1 MNTARKIL
9 FRIYAAIAFGLMAL
23 GFAALLSPSIG
34 LHIPFVSTTIIPA
47 LQRHAVWGE
56 TLKGPAILVRGED
69 WFFLITVGLVIL
81 FGILTAL
88 LSRFLQAAPAKRAP
102 APKARGSRLR

>member
-9 FRIYAAIAFGLMAL
+9 FRTYAAVAIGLMAL

-69 WFFLITVGLVIL
+69 WFFLIILGLVIL
-81 FGILTAL
+81 FGVLTAL
-88 LSRFLQAAPAKRAP
+88 LSRWLQAAPAKKAP
-102 APKARGSRLR
+102 TPGAGSRRLR